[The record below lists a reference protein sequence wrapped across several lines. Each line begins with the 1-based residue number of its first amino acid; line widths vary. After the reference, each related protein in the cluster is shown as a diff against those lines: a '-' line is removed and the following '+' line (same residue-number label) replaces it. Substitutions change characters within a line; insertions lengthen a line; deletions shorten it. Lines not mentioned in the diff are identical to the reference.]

1 MKQVLAATV
10 LMLACS
16 LVVAATASAASPTVC
31 PPDSVLSGTVCID
44 KYEASVWETTNAK
57 VIAKIRAGTVT
68 QIDLL
73 SGGAVQHGLLGD
85 DFGPGCPDT
94 GNGCNNFY
102 AVSIPGVV
110 PARFI
115 TWFQAVAATR
125 NAGKRLPTNAEW
137 QAAALGTP
145 DPGTDNG
152 TTDCNVQFPLVPVST
167 GSRSGCVSDVGALD
181 MVGNLWEWVADWV
194 PLATVCVTS
203 MFPST
208 SDFNCTA
215 GADATAGPAA
225 LLRGGAGDGPLA
237 GVFAIL
243 ERLPTDVQ
251 AYIGFRAVR

>member
-1 MKQVLAATV
+1 MKQVLAMTV
-10 LMLACS
+10 LSVACS
-16 LVVAATASAASPTVC
+16 LFVAETAGAASPAEC
-31 PPDSVLSGTVCID
+31 PSDSVLSGTVCVD

-57 VIAKIRAGTVT
+57 LVAKIRGGTATV
-68 QIDLL
+68 IDLL

-94 GNGCNNFY
+94 GNGCTNFY

-115 TWFQAVAATR
+115 TWFQAVATAR
-125 NAGKRLPTNAEW
+125 NSGKRLATNAEW

-152 TTDCNVQFPLVPVST
+152 TTDCNVQSPLVPVST
-167 GSRSGCVSDVGALD
+167 GSRSGCISDVGALD

-194 PLATVCVTS
+194 PLSTACVTS
-203 MFPST
+203 LFPAT
-208 SDFNCTA
+208 ADFNCTG
-215 GADATAGPAA
+215 GADTTTGPAA

-243 ERLPTDVQ
+243 ERVPTDVE